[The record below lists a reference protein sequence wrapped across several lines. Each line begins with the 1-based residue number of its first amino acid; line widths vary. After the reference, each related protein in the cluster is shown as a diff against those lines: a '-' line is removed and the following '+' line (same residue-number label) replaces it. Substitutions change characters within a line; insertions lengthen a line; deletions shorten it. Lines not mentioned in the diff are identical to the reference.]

1 METKVTAE
9 EAIEELV
16 LSDAEKE
23 QLQKIV
29 EADDAEQEE
38 GERPRSSKREMLKYV
53 TQAARD
59 GLVSVAEKNRLR
71 QELGIFQSDF
81 TRKKAS
87 DKERKAKRKQ
97 QKKAR
102 RKNR

>member
-1 METKVTAE
+1 MEENVDVISPEDVVKLSEEEQEQLKEIIAQEEAE
-9 EAIEELV
+9 ENSGA
-16 LSDAEKE
+16 K
-23 QLQKIV
+23 
-29 EADDAEQEE
+29 
-38 GERPRSSKREMLKYV
+38 PRATKREMLKYV

-81 TRKKAS
+81 TRKKTKNNAR
-87 DKERKAKRKQ
+87 KNKRKA